1 MKIGISSSGSGLDSM
16 VDKNFG
22 RCQYFAVVEIE
33 NGVIGKAKFIE
44 NTASAQAGGAGVTA
58 SQLIAS
64 EGVDAII
71 ASNMGPRALDVF
83 SQLGIKM
90 YRGEGNIA
98 DVAKEFIDGK
108 LQEIQSATGP
118 RHFGLGGR

>member
-1 MKIGISSSGSGLDSM
+1 M

-22 RCQYFAVVEIE
+22 RCRYFAVVEIE
-33 NGVIGKAKFIE
+33 NGKIKDARFIE

-58 SQLIAS
+58 SQLIAN
-64 EGVDAII
+64 EGVDTII
-71 ASNMGPRALDVF
+71 ASNMGPRALGVF
-83 SQLGIKM
+83 GQLGIKL

-98 DVAKEFIDGK
+98 DVVKDFIDGK